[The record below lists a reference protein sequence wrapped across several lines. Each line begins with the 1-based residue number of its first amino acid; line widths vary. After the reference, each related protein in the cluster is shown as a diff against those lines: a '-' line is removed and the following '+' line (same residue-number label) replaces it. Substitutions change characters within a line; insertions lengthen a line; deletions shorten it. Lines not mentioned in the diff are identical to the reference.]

1 MARECSLHPFAPNC
15 RRGNTDRSI
24 TLSRLPRNWL
34 SSSTLSLLK
43 SRLNRL
49 HTRLKSI
56 SVTVKEESI
65 LSTSSPWSN
74 GSFVLVSVFSFQRCS
89 STRFHLLQSSPSDM
103 NGQFSV
109 FLSIFHP
116 AREEVSIE
124 TVARRQLDEDS
135 TDQSTETYEVLRSI
149 TVTLVEV

>member
-1 MARECSLHPFAPNC
+1 
-15 RRGNTDRSI
+15 
-24 TLSRLPRNWL
+24 
-34 SSSTLSLLK
+34 
-43 SRLNRL
+43 
-49 HTRLKSI
+49 
-56 SVTVKEESI
+56 
-65 LSTSSPWSN
+65 
-74 GSFVLVSVFSFQRCS
+74 
-89 STRFHLLQSSPSDM
+89 M

>member
-1 MARECSLHPFAPNC
+1 M
-15 RRGNTDRSI
+15 
-24 TLSRLPRNWL
+24 
-34 SSSTLSLLK
+34 
-43 SRLNRL
+43 
-49 HTRLKSI
+49 
-56 SVTVKEESI
+56 
-65 LSTSSPWSN
+65 
-74 GSFVLVSVFSFQRCS
+74 
-89 STRFHLLQSSPSDM
+89 QSSPSDM